1 MKKWVIIVLLALLS
15 LVGSEASVDIMK
27 QEREDVFQKHKLLE
41 AKSNQE
47 QNRILQEADKCMKNA
62 MTPQSYKEC
71 ERREQAAR
79 LEFKKH
85 HHPQKEALRH
95 EREMIKE
102 KSMHLYEDQKKH
114 QYPRGTIETH

>member
-1 MKKWVIIVLLALLS
+1 MKKWVVIALLASLS
-15 LVGSEASVDIMK
+15 LVESEASVDMMK
-27 QEREDVFQKHKLLE
+27 QEREDAFQKHKLLE

-47 QNRILQEADKCMKNA
+47 RNKILQEADRCMKNA
-62 MTPQSYKEC
+62 VTPQSYKEC

-102 KSMHLYEDQKKH
+102 KSMHQIKNQ
-114 QYPRGTIETH
+114 QYPRGSIETH